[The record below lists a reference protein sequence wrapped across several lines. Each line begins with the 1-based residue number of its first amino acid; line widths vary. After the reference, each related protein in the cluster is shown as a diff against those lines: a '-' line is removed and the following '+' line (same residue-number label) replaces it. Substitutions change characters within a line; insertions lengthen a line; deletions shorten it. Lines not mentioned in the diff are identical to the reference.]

1 MEDNKFTDLIKPFLN
16 SIDDGSFFRKPLKW
30 LYIVMSI
37 INLVFPIYILYQA
50 IDSGF
55 FEYTDGKVTFF
66 FILIWLVILAAGWF
80 SFQLWWNRKDK
91 VDTTTDKDDEF
102 TATPAFA
109 HLIQTTGEWV
119 GSWIAVVGFFIS
131 LFLTLA
137 FGSEASYLS
146 RAMGVGF
153 ISVGY
158 ISAILMPIYG
168 FVIIIFS
175 RFMAEQFKALT
186 TIANNTRKS
195 KPAPETQEIEE
206 IQEY

>member
-1 MEDNKFTDLIKPFLN
+1 MEDNKFINLINPYLD
-16 SIDDGSFFRKPLKW
+16 SIDNGSFFRKPLKW
-30 LYIVMSI
+30 LYIVIAI
-37 INLVFPIYILYQA
+37 INLIFPIYILYQA

-55 FEYTDGKVTFF
+55 FEYTNGKQVFF
-66 FILIWLVILAAGWF
+66 FILIWLVILAAGCF

-91 VDTTTDKDDEF
+91 VDTSTDKDDEF

-109 HLIQTTGEWV
+109 HLIQTTGEWI

-153 ISVGY
+153 INVGF
-158 ISAILMPIYG
+158 ISAILMPVYG

-175 RFMAEQFKALT
+175 RFLAEQFKALT

-195 KPAPETQEIEE
+195 KATPETQEIEE
-206 IQEY
+206 IQED

>member
-1 MEDNKFTDLIKPFLN
+1 MEDNKFINLINPYLD
-16 SIDDGSFFRKPLKW
+16 SIDNGSFFRKPLKW
-30 LYIVMSI
+30 LYIVIAI
-37 INLVFPIYILYQA
+37 INLIFPIYILYQA

-55 FEYTDGKVTFF
+55 FEYTNGKQVFF
-66 FILIWLVILAAGWF
+66 FILIWLVILAAGCF

-91 VDTTTDKDDEF
+91 VDTSTDKDDEF

-131 LFLTLA
+131 VFLTLA

-153 ISVGY
+153 INVGF
-158 ISAILMPIYG
+158 ISAILMPVYG

-175 RFMAEQFKALT
+175 RFLAEQFKALT
-186 TIANNTRKS
+186 TIANNTCKS
-195 KPAPETQEIEE
+195 KATPETQEIEE
-206 IQEY
+206 IQED